1 MESDDLLPRLQQHFG
16 GELIIERELGGGGM
30 SRVVLGRD
38 DRLGRRVVVKV
49 LPPGVTASISAERF
63 EREIMLAAAMQH
75 PNIVPVLSAGRIDG
89 LPYFVMPFIEGES
102 LRARM
107 ARGPLSVRETVNI
120 LKDVTRALQFA
131 HGRGVIHRDIKPDN
145 VLLTTGA
152 GAAVV
157 TDFGVAK
164 ALSASAS
171 TSGPKLSHVSVTG
184 VGMSPGTPA
193 YMSPEQAAADPA
205 TDHRTDLY
213 SLGILGYEMLV
224 GAAPFAGRSPQ
235 ALLAAQ
241 LSEVPPPITS
251 RRYDVPVALDR
262 LLAQCMAKDPAHRP
276 ATAAALLRL
285 LEDPEMVSGVFASPP
300 SARRWWHVR
309 GPARAGLAVAALCV
323 IAAVSWIAAS
333 AARATGDVAADSTSA
348 PAGAVVPGANRSIVV
363 MPFASLGADTSAR
376 QVADAMTSALGV
388 AIARSPGWRVTST
401 ASLRALGDSARA
413 PSVAARALSITH
425 FVDGSVQRERDAV
438 RVSLRLVRAA
448 NDSTLWAGTFDG
460 TFDRQLALQDS
471 VSQAVVRAMNAGVR

>member
-1 MESDDLLPRLQQHFG
+1 MQSDDLLPRLQQHFG
-16 GELIIERELGGGGM
+16 DAIVIERELGGGGM

-75 PNIVPVLSAGRIDG
+75 PNIVPVLSAGRLDG

-102 LRARM
+102 LRGRM

-145 VLLTTGA
+145 VLLTAG

-171 TSGPKLSHVSVTG
+171 NSGRKLQHVSVTG
-184 VGMSPGTPA
+184 IGMSPGTPA

-213 SLGILGYEMLV
+213 SLGILAYEMLV
-224 GAAPFAGRSPQ
+224 GAPPFAGRSPQ

-262 LLAQCMAKDPAHRP
+262 LLAQCLAKDPVNRP
-276 ATAAALLRL
+276 ASASTLLRS
-285 LEDPEMVSGVFASPP
+285 LEDPEMVSGVFASPM
-300 SARRWWHVR
+300 SDRRWWQVK
-309 GPARAGLAVAALCV
+309 GPARVGLGVAALSV
-323 IAAVSWIAAS
+323 VAAVAWIAAAAAGAGEGAQSDS
-333 AARATGDVAADSTSA
+333 AAAVPASAAAPTTSRS
-348 PAGAVVPGANRSIVV
+348 VVVIPL
-363 MPFASLGADTSAR
+363 ASLGADTSAR
-376 QVADAMTSALGV
+376 QVAEAMTSALGV
-388 AIARSPGWRVTST
+388 AAAQASGWRVTST
-401 ASLRALGDSARA
+401 ANLRALGDSALA
-413 PSVAARALSITH
+413 PAAAARALSITH
-425 FVDGSVQRERDAV
+425 FIDGSVQRERSAV

-448 NDSTLWAGTFDG
+448 NDSTVWARTFDG
-460 TFDRQLALQDS
+460 AWDRQLALQDS
-471 VSQAVVRAMNAGVR
+471 VSQAVIQAMNGNVR